1 MFEALWLLNVKSLR
15 LVKPELANVTVFAFP
30 CAPSAVAAMTVKV
43 AMIFFIGRMS
53 ETLRLC

>member
-1 MFEALWLLNVKSLR
+1 
-15 LVKPELANVTVFAFP
+15 VFACP